1 MAHIIAF
8 LVAIIYIAFCVNR
21 IWFMVITGSAVG
33 APLYEI
39 ITWTVGVGM
48 LALMG
53 LCVVVLIAK
62 DAIHSFKASS
72 NKGEQNV

>member
-1 MAHIIAF
+1 MAHIIAL

-21 IWFMVITGSAVG
+21 IWFMVTTGSAVG

-39 ITWTVGVGM
+39 ITWAVGVSM

-62 DAIHSFKASS
+62 DAIRSFKSS
-72 NKGEQNV
+72 SKEGEQNV